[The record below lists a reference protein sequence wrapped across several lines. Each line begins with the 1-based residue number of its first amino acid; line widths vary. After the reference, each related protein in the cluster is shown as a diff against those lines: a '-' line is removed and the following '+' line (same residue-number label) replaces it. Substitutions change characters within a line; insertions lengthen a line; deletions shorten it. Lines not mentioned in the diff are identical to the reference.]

1 MRSARDERAS
11 ELGEL
16 TELLKDVELNTGK
29 PHLPRRLK
37 YILMP
42 SAIGLLL
49 LWVVGRHNLYTDL
62 FGNTSP
68 SSDTPSPALI
78 ISLCFFVFGYRLGLL
93 DKIDSMAPYLDRSR
107 IRARIAELK
116 RRPPLG

>member
-49 LWVVGRHNLYTDL
+49 LWVVGRHNLHTDL
-62 FGNTSP
+62 FGRTDTS
-68 SSDTPSPALI
+68 DGLSPDVI
-78 ISLCFFVFGYRLGLL
+78 ISLCFFVYGYRLGLL